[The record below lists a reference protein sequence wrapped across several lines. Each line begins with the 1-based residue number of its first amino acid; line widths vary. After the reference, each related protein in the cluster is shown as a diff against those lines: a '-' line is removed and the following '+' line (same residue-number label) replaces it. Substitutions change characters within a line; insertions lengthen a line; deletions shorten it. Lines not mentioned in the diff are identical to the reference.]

1 MKKKPT
7 ANSFGVIGLGRFGM
21 ALAVTLAKAGKE
33 VIVLDEC
40 ESKVREIRQY
50 TDLAFVT
57 SDLNEESLRE
67 AGIQNCDVVIVCI
80 GENMG
85 VGILTTMTVIDMGVP
100 RVISKALTT
109 EQGVVLKKL
118 GAEVVYPEK
127 DMAYLLGKKL
137 VSNSFMDFLSLDDS
151 VEIRQVQV
159 SGSANGRSIEELALR
174 RNYQLNIIAIERNH
188 KTTIEIHPEDRLWE
202 GDIISVIGKVDAI
215 DKFEDQL

>member
-1 MKKKPT
+1 MYRRKYGCRDFDNDDGDRYGST
-7 ANSFGVIGLGRFGM
+7 
-21 ALAVTLAKAGKE
+21 
-33 VIVLDEC
+33 
-40 ESKVREIRQY
+40 ESH
-50 TDLAFVT
+50 F
-57 SDLNEESLRE
+57 
-67 AGIQNCDVVIVCI
+67 
-80 GENMG
+80 
-85 VGILTTMTVIDMGVP
+85 
-100 RVISKALTT
+100 
-109 EQGVVLKKL
+109 QGVDDRAGSGPQKL

>member
-85 VGILTTMTVIDMGVP
+85 VGIFCLLYTSPSP
-100 RVISKALTT
+100 R
-109 EQGVVLKKL
+109 
-118 GAEVVYPEK
+118 
-127 DMAYLLGKKL
+127 
-137 VSNSFMDFLSLDDS
+137 
-151 VEIRQVQV
+151 
-159 SGSANGRSIEELALR
+159 
-174 RNYQLNIIAIERNH
+174 
-188 KTTIEIHPEDRLWE
+188 DR
-202 GDIISVIGKVDAI
+202 G
-215 DKFEDQL
+215 

>member
-1 MKKKPT
+1 
-7 ANSFGVIGLGRFGM
+7 M

-85 VGILTTMTVIDMGVP
+85 VGILTTM
-100 RVISKALTT
+100 ISKALTT
-109 EQGVVLKKL
+109 EQGAVLKKL

-188 KTTIEIHPEDRLWE
+188 KTTIEIHP
-202 GDIISVIGKVDAI
+202 
-215 DKFEDQL
+215 

>member
-1 MKKKPT
+1 MYRRKYGCRDFDKR
-7 ANSFGVIGLGRFGM
+7 L
-21 ALAVTLAKAGKE
+21 
-33 VIVLDEC
+33 
-40 ESKVREIRQY
+40 
-50 TDLAFVT
+50 
-57 SDLNEESLRE
+57 
-67 AGIQNCDVVIVCI
+67 
-80 GENMG
+80 
-85 VGILTTMTVIDMGVP
+85 TVIDMGVP

-109 EQGVVLKKL
+109 EQGAVLKKL

>member
-100 RVISKALTT
+100 SHFKALTT
-109 EQGVVLKKL
+109 EQGAVPQKTGSGGRLP
-118 GAEVVYPEK
+118 GEGY
-127 DMAYLLGKKL
+127 G
-137 VSNSFMDFLSLDDS
+137 LSA
-151 VEIRQVQV
+151 R
-159 SGSANGRSIEELALR
+159 EETCL
-174 RNYQLNIIAIERNH
+174 
-188 KTTIEIHPEDRLWE
+188 
-202 GDIISVIGKVDAI
+202 
-215 DKFEDQL
+215 